1 MNTISRRTFI
11 SAAAGGAALAMLP
24 RSPFAVA
31 APLGLPIGVQLY
43 TVGAELQKDLDGTLQ
58 KLAAI
63 GYRSVETAGFS
74 SGKITVAQMRA
85 ALDKAGLR
93 CQSAHYGLPQL
104 QGGVQKVIDDTQALG
119 ASYVVCP
126 TPWVADMSRFAAAM
140 KGNKPE
146 AAFGVLMNNLTMDD
160 WRWNAEQLNKA
171 GEALK
176 KAGLQLAYHNHGFEF
191 KIVDGNVVFDE
202 LLKMTEPDLVA
213 IEMDCGWV
221 ANTGYDPAGYI
232 TRFPDRVHLLHIK
245 DINQRPVDRLGL
257 EMAGIHTGG
266 GVLDWPGIFAAAKRA
281 GVKGYFV
288 EQEPPFPA
296 PVFDELKASYD
307 YLNQLS

>member
-1 MNTISRRTFI
+1 MNTISRRNLLTWAAGT
-11 SAAAGGAALAMLP
+11 AAATMLP
-24 RSPFAVA
+24 RSTLLHAD
-31 APLGLPIGVQLY
+31 PLGMPIGVQLY
-43 TVGAELQKDLDGTLQ
+43 TVGAELQQDLDGTLQ

-63 GYRSVETAGFS
+63 GYRTVETAGFS
-74 SGKITVAQMRA
+74 SGKISVAQMRA
-85 ALDKAGLR
+85 ALDKAGLT

-104 QGGVQKVIDDTQALG
+104 QGGVQKIIDEMQLLG
-119 ASYVVCP
+119 ARYAVCSA
-126 TPWVADMSRFAAAM
+126 PWVADMSRFAAFM

-146 AAFGVLMNNLTMDD
+146 HAFGALMGSLSMDD

-171 GEALK
+171 GAALK
-176 KAGLQLAYHNHGFEF
+176 QAGLQLAYHNHGFEF
-191 KIVDGNVVFDE
+191 KIIDGKIVFDE

-221 ANTGYDPAGYI
+221 ANSGYDPAGYI
-232 TRFPDRVHLLHIK
+232 TRFPDRVHLLHVK
-245 DINQRPVDRLGL
+245 DIKRRPADRLGL
-257 EMAGIHTGG
+257 EMDGIHIGG

-288 EQEPPFPA
+288 EQEHPFSA

-307 YLNQLS
+307 YLHQLS